1 MAKGFGKPAK
11 KQPLLS
17 ARQAAGRFRRGE
29 WAGCRQ
35 LCEQILAAADRSD
48 LEEAIALTQA
58 HALLGRIEEG
68 SGRYPAAML
77 HYQQAIVACPPAA
90 PASLAAEVH
99 ALLGGVLRQMGEKKQ
114 AQRLFEQALAR
125 DPALL
130 MARVGLADLLQMR
143 GEYEAALAHYL
154 QAWQGSQQEADI
166 P

>member
-1 MAKGFGKPAK
+1 
-11 KQPLLS
+11 
-17 ARQAAGRFRRGE
+17 
-29 WAGCRQ
+29 
-35 LCEQILAAADRSD
+35 
-48 LEEAIALTQA
+48 
-58 HALLGRIEEG
+58 
-68 SGRYPAAML
+68 ML